1 MAAASGALHEH
12 QAAHAPLATDATH
25 TTHVINKEELFMP
38 SMDIVSKPD
47 LHEVRNAVDQAQKE
61 LKTRFDFKGTDAQ
74 LEEVEGGYKL
84 TANTEEKVKAVAD
97 VLEDKFL
104 KRKLSIKYLERKD
117 PEASGARFVMTVT
130 LKKSLDTENAKK
142 IVAKIKENKTFKV
155 TASIQGDKKTGESKV
170 RVESK
175 QIDDLQT
182 VQGFLRGLDLPVALS
197 FENYQ
202 R

>member
-1 MAAASGALHEH
+1 
-12 QAAHAPLATDATH
+12 
-25 TTHVINKEELFMP
+25 MP

-47 LHEVRNAVDQAQKE
+47 LHEVQNAFEQAEKE
-61 LKTRFDFKGTDAQ
+61 LKNRFDFRGTDAAI
-74 LEEVEGGYKL
+74 EEVEGGYKL
-84 TANTEEKVKAVAD
+84 TCSTEEKVKSVAD
-97 VLEDKFL
+97 VLEDKFI

-117 PEASGARFVMTVT
+117 PVPSGARFTMSVL

-142 IVAKIKENKTFKV
+142 IVAMIKENKQFKV
-155 TASIQGDKKTGESKV
+155 SSSIHNDKKTGDSKV

-175 QIDDLQT
+175 NIDELQA
-182 VQGFLRGLDLPVALS
+182 VQQFLRGQELPVQLS

>member
-1 MAAASGALHEH
+1 
-12 QAAHAPLATDATH
+12 
-25 TTHVINKEELFMP
+25 MP
-38 SMDIVSKPD
+38 SMDVVSKPD
-47 LHEVRNAVDQAQKE
+47 MSEVKNALDQAQKE
-61 LKTRFDFKGTDAQ
+61 LKTRWDFKDTGA
-74 LEEVEGGYKL
+74 LIEEIEGGYKL

-117 PEASGARFVMTVT
+117 PTPSGARFNMTIV
-130 LKKSLDTENAKK
+130 LKKALDTENAKK
-142 IVAKIKENKTFKV
+142 IVSLIKENKTFKV
-155 TASIQGDKKTGESKV
+155 TASIQSDKKTNESKV

-175 QIDDLQT
+175 NIDDLQA
-182 VQGFLRGLDLPVALS
+182 VQRLLRAQDLPVALS